1 MKEHYIQDAKLF
13 KALCDVHRLAIL
25 DLLQMSEKCACDLLE
40 SISISQ
46 STLSHHMKILVD
58 SGIVQARKDKKWTYY
73 GLSDVGI
80 TLAKKR
86 LDVVLNKDIAA
97 YQSCSNKEYKKCAS

>member
-13 KALCDVHRLAIL
+13 KALCDEHRLAIL
-25 DLLQMSEKCACDLLE
+25 DLLQLSEKCACDLLE
-40 SISISQ
+40 NISISQ

-73 GLSDVGI
+73 GLSDSGI
-80 TLAKKR
+80 TLAKNR
-86 LDVVLNKDIAA
+86 LEVILNKNTSA
-97 YQSCSNKEYKKCAS
+97 YLSCSS

>member
-13 KALCDVHRLAIL
+13 KALCDEHRLAIL
-25 DLLQMSEKCACDLLE
+25 DLLQLSEKCACDLLE
-40 SISISQ
+40 NISISQ

-73 GLSDVGI
+73 GLSDSGI
-80 TLAKKR
+80 TLAKNR
-86 LDVVLNKDIAA
+86 LEVILNKNTSA
-97 YQSCSNKEYKKCAS
+97 YLSCSSKENKKCAS